1 MRINRTVLYFII
13 VISFFFF
20 NFYFRPVQGNL
31 LLTGKY
37 KNSSAYVNNLY
48 VSDEFFKKHS
58 MNKDEYYIYERLI
71 DDVKKGRGHSIIEC
85 KTKGCSAT
93 YMTAYEAIYL
103 DHPELIAFQSSSWKE
118 SDNTLDVSYL
128 LLGKLQAFLGTRR
141 IEREISIVQKETK
154 NMTDKEKILFVYNYV
169 ASHDYDH
176 LFMYSSSNQSAYS
189 FFTKGTSVCAGFAKA
204 SQLLFQNIGIK
215 SYLVMNTDHMWN
227 YVEYEGKYYVF
238 DATMGTGFRKD
249 SNNYY
254 SGLGETTVGV
264 TKGYFENI
272 YPPIED
278 TKLRTVFGV

>member
-20 NFYFRPVQGNL
+20 NFYFRPVQGNPL
-31 LLTGKY
+31 MTSKY

-48 VSDEFFKKHS
+48 VSDEFFKKNS
-58 MNKDEYYIYERLI
+58 MNKDEYYIYEHLI
-71 DDVKKGRGHSIIEC
+71 DDVKKGRGHSIIKC

-189 FFTKGTSVCAGFAKA
+189 FFTKGSSVCAGFAKA
-204 SQLLFQNIGIK
+204 SQLLFQNIGIN

-249 SNNYY
+249 SSNYY

-264 TKGYFENI
+264 TKGYFENF

>member
-20 NFYFRPVQGNL
+20 NFYFRPVQGNPL
-31 LLTGKY
+31 MSSEY
-37 KNSSAYVNNLY
+37 KNSSAFINNMY
-48 VSDEFFKKHS
+48 VSDEFFKEHA
-58 MNKDEYYIYERLI
+58 MNKDEYYIYEHLI
-71 DDVKKGRGHSIIEC
+71 DDVKTGKSHSTIQC
-85 KTKGCSAT
+85 KNEKGCSAAFNS
-93 YMTAYEAIYL
+93 AYEAIYL
-103 DHPELIAFQSSSWKE
+103 DHPELIAFQSASWMDHGD
-118 SDNTLDVSYL
+118 SLDVSYL
-128 LLGKLQAFLGTRR
+128 RLGRLQAYLGARR

-169 ASHDYDH
+169 ARHDYDH
-176 LFMYSSSNQSAYS
+176 LFMYSSSNQSAY
-189 FFTKGTSVCAGFAKA
+189 TKGSSVCAGFAKA
-204 SQLLFQNIGIK
+204 SQLLFHNIGIK

-249 SNNYY
+249 SSNYY

>member
-20 NFYFRPVQGNL
+20 NFYFRPVQGNPL
-31 LLTGKY
+31 MTGKY

-48 VSDEFFKKHS
+48 VSDEFFKKNS
-58 MNKDEYYIYERLI
+58 MNKDEYYIYEHLI
-71 DDVKKGRGHSIIEC
+71 DDVKKGRGHSIIKC

-189 FFTKGTSVCAGFAKA
+189 FFTKGSSVCAGFAKA

>member
-20 NFYFRPVQGNL
+20 NFYFRPVQGNPL
-31 LLTGKY
+31 MTGKY

-71 DDVKKGRGHSIIEC
+71 DDVKKGRGHSTIEC

-189 FFTKGTSVCAGFAKA
+189 FFTKGSSVCAGFAKA